1 MGDTIV
7 AYRIKRD
14 EHSGWVHAGV
24 TPQEVADALR
34 NDLYGDEGLPL
45 DERESLTIEPYETT
59 QAEID
64 ALPEFG
70 GW

>member
-1 MGDTIV
+1 MTARLV

-14 EHSGWVHAGV
+14 DCDGWLFAGQ
-24 TPQEVADALR
+24 TPTEVADTLR
-34 NDLYGDEGLPL
+34 DQLHTHEGLPA
-45 DERESLTIEPYETT
+45 DECDTITVEAYETT

-64 ALPEFG
+64 ALPEFS